1 MYISTTQFLIGGPSS
16 WKNPF
21 FFSKKIYSN
30 QPWWTPWYHLLQD
43 VLFGLLRLGFGE
55 GRLRRTKYVFIHAIG
70 DRVPAV
76 TRGRLS
82 AQRPQMEE
90 IMGNSVFGQGTVIYF
105 FNLPYNQHRLS
116 QNGWENDFP
125 FLLLYYL
132 SVARDK
138 LKILEAQY
146 VLGMI
151 FNQMLDLLYVLW
163 ID

>member
-1 MYISTTQFLIGGPSS
+1 MYISTTQFLNWRSFFL
-16 WKNPF
+16 KNHPF
-21 FFSKKIYSN
+21 FSAKRS
-30 QPWWTPWYHLLQD
+30 TPTSHGEPHGLHLGQD

-90 IMGNSVFGQGTVIYF
+90 IMGNSVFGQGTVLYF

-116 QNGWENDFP
+116 QNGWGNDFL
-125 FLLLYYL
+125 FLLPL
-132 SVARDK
+132 SVVRDK
-138 LKILEAQY
+138 FKILEAQH
-146 VLGMI
+146 VFGMI